1 MQNALSCGKAGRR
14 MKNKITKNLLL
25 KILSVMIAFV
35 LWLIVVNINDP
46 VRTVTIYNIPIDIL
60 NEGKVTSI
68 GLGQVYDVE
77 SPTNGTA
84 MAVVTGVRS
93 IVDNLKPSD
102 FKATAD
108 FADVSSVGAIPVE
121 IVSKTYGERITI
133 TRKTERMRINI
144 ESLASKTYEVDLLA
158 TGTPANGSTVGDM
171 IASPNVVKIKAPVS
185 IIEQIA
191 RVVVEADV
199 NGMSTNISDK
209 ADLLLY
215 DVNNNLIEY
224 ENNKNITISSS
235 QIQIAVT
242 MLKTKEV
249 AFNFATSGEVAEGYR
264 FTGIDYKPGTIFVK
278 GLNKDLASITEI
290 TLPVTEQ
297 LLDITGATSN
307 IEREVDISNYLPKG
321 VELLNGN
328 EHKILIIL
336 KVEPLRTKNIEVDL
350 NRILLDKMVEGKHAT
365 YDMEENPNATF
376 IGLASVLEMIT
387 LDSILPT
394 VDMTGLEN
402 GTHQLNVVFDLPSG
416 VSLLQPISVTVVLT
430 DEKVETEGNTE
441 ETTTISETETIS
453 QGSTGVQGTTAV
465 EVEDVI
471 NQNTTATSSGEN
483 QTTTGETIIGN

>member
-1 MQNALSCGKAGRR
+1 M
-14 MKNKITKNLLL
+14 
-25 KILSVMIAFV
+25 
-35 LWLIVVNINDP
+35 
-46 VRTVTIYNIPIDIL
+46 
-60 NEGKVTSI
+60 
-68 GLGQVYDVE
+68 
-77 SPTNGTA
+77 
-84 MAVVTGVRS
+84 
-93 IVDNLKPSD
+93 
-102 FKATAD
+102 
-108 FADVSSVGAIPVE
+108 
-121 IVSKTYGERITI
+121 
-133 TRKTERMRINI
+133 
-144 ESLASKTYEVDLLA
+144 
-158 TGTPANGSTVGDM
+158 
-171 IASPNVVKIKAPVS
+171 
-185 IIEQIA
+185 
-191 RVVVEADV
+191 
-199 NGMSTNISDK
+199 
-209 ADLLLY
+209 
-215 DVNNNLIEY
+215 
-224 ENNKNITISSS
+224 
-235 QIQIAVT
+235 
-242 MLKTKEV
+242 
-249 AFNFATSGEVAEGYR
+249 
-264 FTGIDYKPGTIFVK
+264 
-278 GLNKDLASITEI
+278 NKDLASITEI

-430 DEKVETEGNTE
+430 DEEVETEGNTE